1 MQLTINGQNITV
13 ADQPDR
19 TLLWVLRDEL
29 GLTGTKYGCGA
40 GLCGAC
46 TVHLNGEP
54 VRSCQTLLSQIQ
66 GRAIR
71 TIEGLAELQPNGDLK
86 LHPVQ
91 AAFIELQVHQCG
103 WCQSGQMMA
112 SAALLARTPNPSE
125 ADITTALDGHYCR
138 CATYTRIR
146 AAVHRAAE
154 LHGQG

>member
-1 MQLTINGQNITV
+1 MQLLINGQNFDV

-19 TLLWVLRDEL
+19 AVLWILRDEL

-46 TVHLNGEP
+46 TIHLNGEP
-54 VRSCQTLLSQIQ
+54 ARSCQTLLSQVQ

-71 TIEGLAELQPNGDLK
+71 TIEGLAETQPDGTQK

-103 WCQSGQMMA
+103 WCQSGQMMTA
-112 SAALLARTPNPSE
+112 VALLARNPNPSE
-125 ADITTALDGHYCR
+125 ADMAAAMDDNYCR

-146 AAVHRAAE
+146 AAVQRAATLQSE
-154 LHGQG
+154 A